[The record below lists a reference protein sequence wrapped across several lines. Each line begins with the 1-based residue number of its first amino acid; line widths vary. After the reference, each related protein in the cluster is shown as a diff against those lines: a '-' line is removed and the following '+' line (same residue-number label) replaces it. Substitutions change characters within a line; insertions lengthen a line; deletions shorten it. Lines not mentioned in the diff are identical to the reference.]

1 MTQNKYCVYV
11 HRKQTDGSVFY
22 VGKGTPKRARSMRG
36 RSAYWTRI
44 AEKYGRV
51 VDFVCS
57 GMAEDDAFELERFL
71 IAEIGREN
79 LCNLTDGGE
88 GVSGLKMTQK
98 NKDRLSSLFKGIPP
112 SDKTKKAAILK
123 NSKPVGT
130 ICGLRFDSCADAA
143 RELAPDGLRAA
154 YKASISLC
162 LRGVIDQCY
171 GYKFRL
177 LGPNGELVCNGYRK
191 SISHLKPVGNDYG
204 ICFISSA
211 KASEWLG
218 SKSSAANITQ
228 MCRGAGRS
236 QKIGGYKWGY
246 LIDGFPYFCVPKPKN
261 KSKPLV
267 NSCGMRFNTQLEAL
281 EWLRSTG
288 APKCRQGSFSSAL
301 KKDIKKYK
309 GYYWAFESEEG

>member
-44 AEKYGRV
+44 ADKYGRDV
-51 VDFVCS
+51 EFVCS
-57 GMAEDDAFELERFL
+57 GMNEPDAFELERFL
-71 IAEIGREN
+71 IAEIGRDN

-88 GVSGLKMTQK
+88 GASGLRMSQA
-98 NKDRLSSLFKGIPP
+98 NKDRLSALFKGIPP
-112 SDKTKKAAILK
+112 SDKTKKAAMIK

-130 ICGLRFDSCADAA
+130 VCGLRFNSCADAA
-143 RELAPDGLRAA
+143 RELAPDGLRAS

-162 LRGVIDQCY
+162 LRGVTDQCY
-171 GYKFRL
+171 GYRFRL
-177 LGPNGELVCNGYRK
+177 VDDNGELVCNGYKR
-191 SISHLKPVGNDYG
+191 STSHLKRVGNDAG
-204 ICFISSA
+204 MCFPG
-211 KASEWLG
+211 ASGAAEWLM

-236 QKIGGYKWGY
+236 QLVGGYKWGY
-246 LIDGFPYFCVPKPKN
+246 LVDGFPVFCIPPPKKMI
-261 KSKPLV
+261 KRLV

-281 EWLRSTG
+281 DWLKSIG
-288 APKCRQGSFSSAL
+288 VDKCWPGSFSAAL
-301 KKDIKKYK
+301 KRETKKYK
-309 GYYWAFESEEG
+309 GYYWDFETD